1 MAPHPGIDI
10 DHIRDK
16 AKKDLLDLLQG
27 VCKASLTPSY
37 GLEATKLHRFVGKR
51 I

>member
-10 DHIRDK
+10 DQIRDK

-27 VCKASLTPSY
+27 VCKAWLGTSST
-37 GLEATKLHRFVGKR
+37 
-51 I
+51 

>member
-1 MAPHPGIDI
+1 MAPHPGIDSDQI
-10 DHIRDK
+10 KEK

-27 VCKASLTPSY
+27 VCKALLARALHL
-37 GLEATKLHRFVGKR
+37 GDTKNHRFVGRR